1 MHTFIVVVLFVVGII
16 IISKCGDLF
25 LDGAVWLAETF
36 KIPKVIIGA
45 TIVSIGTTLPE
56 LAVSISS
63 AAKGNVD
70 LATSNVVGSLIAN
83 TGLIVSLCIL
93 FVPILIK
100 RKDYDGKIIILFITA
115 ALLTLFGWDGNLSI
129 IESIVMLLVCVIYII
144 INLRDAKTQSDL
156 ARANANQ
163 TQSEH
168 QISEEDRHENIAFDI
183 TEPTIEKNTAIS
195 SLKNIAFLV
204 IGAIGIFIGS
214 ELLRS
219 NGIEL
224 ATMIGVPEF
233 VIGFTAV
240 ALGTSIPELVTGILS
255 IRRGEV
261 SISIG
266 NVIGAN
272 IVCSSIIL
280 PICSFINSGTLPV
293 PGSVAKQDMLVYIG
307 IISIIFIVAL
317 IRKKFSRWQ
326 GVVGL
331 LAYFSYTVY
340 MFL

>member
-1 MHTFIVVVLFVVGII
+1 MHTFIVVVLFVLGIV
-16 IISKCGDLF
+16 IISKSGDAF

-56 LAVSISS
+56 LAVSLSS
-63 AAKGNVD
+63 AVKGNVD
-70 LATSNVVGSLIAN
+70 LASSNVVGSLIAN

-93 FVPILIK
+93 FVPIAIK
-100 RKDYDGKIIILFITA
+100 RKHYDGKIVILFICA
-115 ALLTLFGWDGNLSI
+115 ALLTLFGLDGNLSI
-129 IESIVMLLVCVIYII
+129 WESIVMLLVCAVYIV
-144 INLRDAKTQSDL
+144 INLRDAKTQYEI
-156 ARANANQ
+156 AN
-163 TQSEH
+163 TKP
-168 QISEEDRHENIAFDI
+168 SEESTAN
-183 TEPTIEKNTAIS
+183 TEQDVAAEFSEGIVEKTTPSTA
-195 SLKNIAFLV
+195 LKNIAFLI

-224 ATMIGVPEF
+224 AIMLGVPEF

-240 ALGTSIPELVTGILS
+240 ALGTSIPELVTAFLS

-272 IVCSSIIL
+272 IVCSSIVL
-280 PICSFINSGTLPV
+280 PICSLINAGILPV
-293 PGSVAKQDMLVYIG
+293 PVSVARQDMLIYIG

-317 IRKKFSRWQ
+317 ARKKFSRWQ

-331 LAYFSYTVY
+331 LTYFSYAIY
-340 MFL
+340 MFLQ